1 MRLTRNDAAPAV
13 VLSWSSSIASS
24 KMSASDAPTNVAFP
38 PSPTHFNSF
47 QQRLVVAQI
56 QHRFCHSRRVNVRW
70 KPLSASN
77 DMEHKSSLCL
87 RMQQIS
93 VRPSVAPSS
102 DVPKVVQSLLQLT
115 KSIQKQHSIHL
126 RSFVEGESQSV
137 GHTDQ
142 DDKLQAMLTLK
153 KRKNVEINLVI

>member
-1 MRLTRNDAAPAV
+1 
-13 VLSWSSSIASS
+13 
-24 KMSASDAPTNVAFP
+24 
-38 PSPTHFNSF
+38 
-47 QQRLVVAQI
+47 
-56 QHRFCHSRRVNVRW
+56 
-70 KPLSASN
+70 
-77 DMEHKSSLCL
+77 
-87 RMQQIS
+87 MQQIS

-115 KSIQKQHSIHL
+115 KSIQKQHSIYL

-153 KRKNVEINLVI
+153 KRKNVEINLVQD